1 MSRHVASNSLRERER
16 GLLLSLVASTLQAN
30 ETKYDC
36 DSFTEKDARYGSGG
50 YLLAKIIATVMSKS
64 YMPAL
69 NSGPLNEFGD
79 FASCYKDGRNYC
91 CDEGVNYYV
100 IPKIKMCQK
109 MVGRYDEEVGT
120 WIANSEDLSDTAY
133 IKVAAIVEYG
143 CNQQAR
149 SKQVSLRFNGNMTV
163 RCKEY

>member
-1 MSRHVASNSLRERER
+1 MSRGLQYSRSEREKR
-16 GLLLSLVASTLQAN
+16 LLLSLVASTLQVN
-30 ETKYDC
+30 NKKYDC
-36 DSFTEKDARYGSGG
+36 DSFTEKDASYGSGG

-69 NSGPLNEFGD
+69 NSGPLDKFGT
-79 FASCYKDGRNYC
+79 FKSCYKNGKSYC
-91 CDEGVNYYV
+91 CSEGVKYYT
-100 IPKIKMCQK
+100 ISKMKMCQK

-120 WIANSEDLSDTAY
+120 WITNSEDLSDTAY
-133 IKVAAIVEYG
+133 SKFAAIIEYS

-149 SKQVSLRFNGNMTV
+149 RKQVSLRFNGNMTV